1 MNLLNVEIGSKSAA
15 YGRLPAKILNFTEF
29 RDDGIYPGLEKLW
42 SGKLPAL
49 EAAKEVCKIKT
60 EPFK

>member
-1 MNLLNVEIGSKSAA
+1 MSAE
-15 YGRLPAKILNFTEF
+15 YGRLPSKILNFTEF

-42 SGKLPAL
+42 NGEVSAQ
-49 EAAKEVCKIKT
+49 EAAQQVCSIQP